1 MPSDASG
8 LRALFGGSRRAFSL
22 EVDSFALTLKFS
34 EAPEALRT
42 RFFARLGRFGA
53 RTCSPAGPQDAP
65 GLDLGVRNGCFFEV
79 FACGKRSRRKT
90 SDIDKTLA
98 GAMQN
103 ALRSCRASTENVE
116 KSIRKRFQLRW
127 AMRTAL
133 TGTLGVVPKALGAS
147 LGRPGDVFGR
157 LLAALGAP
165 VAPQDRLWAGIWVS
179 KSHLERVR
187 TRPRNG
193 FGRPKRP
200 KIDFSSI

>member
-1 MPSDASG
+1 MPSGSSEA
-8 LRALFGGSRRAFSL
+8 RALFGGSGARFLARSG
-22 EVDSFALTLKFS
+22 SSALTYKFS
-34 EAPEALRT
+34 EAPEALRM
-42 RFFARLGRFGA
+42 RFFAGLCRFGA
-53 RTCSPAGPQDAP
+53 RTCSPEGPQDAP

-127 AMRTAL
+127 AMPTPL
-133 TGTLGVVPKALGAS
+133 TGILGVVPKALGAS
-147 LGRPGDVFGR
+147 LGRSG
-157 LLAALGAP
+157 
-165 VAPQDRLWAGIWVS
+165 
-179 KSHLERVR
+179 

-193 FGRPKRP
+193 LGRRK
-200 KIDFSSI
+200 